1 MAAHNVK
8 RVAKKYFTPIYM
20 LVVLL
25 FLCWFFYKSRTSLLT
40 YLQNF
45 NAAFLCAAFILQAGF
60 CFFQALAFIQ
70 IQSHNS
76 RIAPKSIIFT
86 NWFYAYIYGLMGHY
100 IPGKISVVL
109 GRIMALSPF
118 GITREAAIL
127 CIFYET
133 LITVAISFA
142 VGLPLILIADI
153 IGLGQHYLRIAL
165 AILIFATLTVFIFT
179 PLFKKSVFMIL
190 RRFKIPLPGYGIFLN
205 RQAMCRAVIRYGIS
219 FLCLMLAFYCFCRSI
234 ADLSCDFRTFYIVG
248 ASLVFSGAVGLIA
261 LFAPSGLGVREA
273 GIVYFTAV
281 ATSLIPLEIALLIAV
296 CYRLLTAIVETALF
310 LIMAGLYKRTLKKH
324 YM

>member
-1 MAAHNVK
+1 MDIHNIK
-8 RVAKKYFTPIYM
+8 HAAKKYFTPIYI
-20 LVVLL
+20 LVVLV
-25 FLCWFFYKSRTSLLT
+25 FLCWFFYKSRTSLLI

-60 CFFQALAFIQ
+60 YLLQALAFIQ

-76 RIAPKSIIFT
+76 RIASKSILFT

-133 LITVAISFA
+133 LITIAISFA
-142 VGLPLILIADI
+142 MSLPLILIADI
-153 IGLGQHYLRIAL
+153 VGLGQHYLRIAL
-165 AILIFATLTVFIFT
+165 AVLIFAAITVFIFT
-179 PLFKKSVFMIL
+179 PLFKKSVFIIL
-190 RRFKIPLPGYGIFLN
+190 RRFKIPLPDHGIFLN
-205 RQAMCRAVIRYGIS
+205 RQAMCRAGIRYVIS
-219 FLCLMLAFYCFCRSI
+219 YLCLMLAFYCFCRSI
-234 ADLSCDFRTFYIVG
+234 TDLSCDLRTFYIVG
-248 ASLVFSGAVGLIA
+248 ASLIFSGAVGLIA

-273 GIVYFTAV
+273 GIVYFVAV
-281 ATSLIPLEIALLIAV
+281 ATNLIPLEIALLIAV
-296 CYRLLTAIVETALF
+296 CYRLLTAIVEITLF
-310 LIMAGLYKRTLKKH
+310 LVTAGLYKRTKNKY

>member
-1 MAAHNVK
+1 MSLKAFK
-8 RVAKKYFTPIYM
+8 SVAKKYFTPVYM
-20 LVVLL
+20 IVVAV
-25 FLCWFFYKSRTSLLT
+25 FICWFFYKTRASLFA

-45 NAAFLCAAFILQAGF
+45 NLAFLAAALVFQAIF
-60 CFFQALAFIQ
+60 YLFQALAFIR

-76 RIAPKSIIFT
+76 RINPQSIVFT

-118 GITREAAIL
+118 GITKEAAVL

-133 LITVAISFA
+133 LITTAVSFAIS
-142 VGLPLILIADI
+142 LPLIFIADI
-153 IGLGQHYLRIAL
+153 AGLGQYHLRIVL
-165 AILIFATLTVFIFT
+165 AVLVFAAITAFIFT
-179 PLFKKSVFMIL
+179 PLFKKSVFMVL
-190 RRFKIPLPGYGIFLN
+190 RVFKIPLPDSGAFLDIK
-205 RQAMCRAVIRYGIS
+205 AMFRTVIRYVASYI
-219 FLCLMLAFYCFCRSI
+219 FLILAFYCFCRSI
-234 ADLSCDFRTFYIVG
+234 VDLSSDIRTFYIVG
-248 ASLVFSGAVGLIA
+248 ASMVFSGALGVIA

-281 ATSLIPLEIALLIAV
+281 ATNLIPMEIALLIAV
-296 CYRLLTAIVETALF
+296 CYRFLTAIVEITLF
-310 LIMAGLYKRTLKKH
+310 LITAGLYKHTQKKP